1 MQVSRFTDMHDA
13 GQISKPGVEAARWN
27 SKENGVSD
35 KVFVGRLSSE
45 EFVETWK
52 EQGTRK
58 RLEGLWDWSE
68 LRCLGT
74 TGKMFQEENS
84 ERRMYEW
91 LAAHVFGYALMI
103 PPVLTALTLPFAPVS
118 RRYSWTPPAPA

>member
-1 MQVSRFTDMHDA
+1 MFLHQV
-13 GQISKPGVEAARWN
+13 SKPGVEAARWN
-27 SKENGVSD
+27 IKENGVSD

-68 LRCLGT
+68 LR
-74 TGKMFQEENS
+74 
-84 ERRMYEW
+84 
-91 LAAHVFGYALMI
+91 
-103 PPVLTALTLPFAPVS
+103 
-118 RRYSWTPPAPA
+118 